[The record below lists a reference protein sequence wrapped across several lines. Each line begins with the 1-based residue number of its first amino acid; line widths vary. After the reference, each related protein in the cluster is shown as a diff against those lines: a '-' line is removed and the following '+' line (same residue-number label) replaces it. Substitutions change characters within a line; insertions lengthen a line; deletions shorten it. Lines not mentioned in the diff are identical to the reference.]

1 MIAKLTKGSGFRGA
15 LSYLL
20 DGPKGT
26 ERAGARIVGGNMAG
40 IDARQLAREFGAL
53 RRLRPTLGKAV
64 CHASLSLAPE
74 DRSVDDKELAHIAQR
89 FMVAMGFQECP
100 YVVVRH
106 EDTKHQHIHIVASR
120 VTTLGQVVS
129 DSRDYERA
137 EKALRELEAMYLL
150 RSPSQSLNARKAGTH
165 AVSKPQLNGGNT
177 MKNELR
183 AAIDEAV
190 RAGNGIKGLWAA
202 CETRGVKPVPHIS
215 GKRVCGFAFVKDGVR
230 VKGSSLGPLYTW
242 DALRQRFDY
251 DEAEDFPMLQAL
263 MGEVDEP
270 FACVVCPD
278 VEGAQAIRDQ
288 ARRMLDDDYAAQLA
302 ERFGTDAAECK
313 RVGRVLEINFRSG
326 GRLMDYGYR
335 VESDDTQPER
345 SARRMVAIAL
355 AKGWRSVSFS
365 GGEKFL
371 REAMREAM
379 AAGLQVVP
387 ADAWQKAIQDE
398 VTLSLSAAAEEVAS
412 GPRSRDAIAARMQA
426 LRATYT
432 QEQDETPTHR
442 PRRPTM

>member
-1 MIAKLTKGSGFRGA
+1 VIAKLIKGSGFRGA
-15 LSYLL
+15 LAYLL

-26 ERAGARIVGGNMAG
+26 KRAGARIVGGNMAG
-40 IDARQLAREFGAL
+40 NDARQLAREFGAL
-53 RRLRPTLGKAV
+53 RKLRPSLGKAV

-74 DRSVDDKELAHIAQR
+74 DRSIDDRELAYIAQR

-100 YVVVRH
+100 FVVVRH

-120 VTTLGQVVS
+120 ITTGGQVVS

-150 RSPSQSLNARKAGTH
+150 HSPSQSLNTRKAGTH
-165 AVSKPQLNGGNT
+165 AASKQQPNGGNT

-190 RAGNGIKGLWAA
+190 RAGNGIKGLWTT
-202 CETRGVKPVPHIS
+202 CEARGVKPVPYIS

-242 DALRQRFDY
+242 NALRQRFDY
-251 DEAEDFPMLQAL
+251 DEAEDFPILMAL
-263 MGEVDEP
+263 TGEAAEP
-270 FACVVCPD
+270 LACVVCPD
-278 VEGAQAIRDQ
+278 IEGPQAIREQ
-288 ARRMLDDDYAAQLA
+288 ARRTLDDEYASRLA
-302 ERFGTDAAECK
+302 EKFGDDAAECK

-335 VESDDTQPER
+335 VECDDTQPER

-371 REAMREAM
+371 REAMREAI
-379 AAGLQVVP
+379 AAGVQVVP

-398 VTLSLSAAAEEVAS
+398 VTLALSACAEVAE
-412 GPRSRDAIAARMQA
+412 GPRSLDAVAARMQA
-426 LRATYT
+426 LRGGYT
-432 QEQDETPTHR
+432 HEQDETPTHR